1 MNKIKILITLIAII
15 FISNFLYAQDAQE
28 IIGKVQSNYKAIK
41 DAKAGFSQ
49 SVKPKSGKSIS
60 ASGTIYIQKE
70 KKYRI
75 ETKDQILVTD
85 GVTSWS
91 YSAKKKQVVI
101 DNYKEG
107 GNTFSPNK
115 YLFDYPENFYSDL
128 EGDENV
134 SGKECFL
141 LKLSPRNKGTVK
153 SAKIWVDKEEY
164 LIRKIYIV
172 TSESSTTYTL
182 KNIVLDAGVS
192 SSKFTFSTPDGVEE
206 IDLR

>member
-1 MNKIKILITLIAII
+1 MKIVKILSVVAITLL
-15 FISNFLYAQDAQE
+15 FCNFAFAQDAQE
-28 IIGKVQSNYKAIK
+28 IIGKVQSNYKSIK

-49 SVKPKSGKSIS
+49 STKPKTGKSQS

-75 ETKDQILVTD
+75 ETKDQTLVTD

-91 YSAKKKQVVI
+91 YSPKKNQVVI

-128 EGDENV
+128 EGEEKV
-134 SGKECFL
+134 SGRECYL
-141 LKLSPRNKGTVK
+141 LKLNPRNKGSVK
-153 SAKIWVDKEEY
+153 SAKIWIDKEEY
-164 LIRKIYIV
+164 MIRKIYIV
-172 TSESSTTYTL
+172 TGESTTTYTL

-192 SSKFTFSTPDGVEE
+192 SSKFTFSTPAGVEE

>member
-1 MNKIKILITLIAII
+1 MKKIKFLSVLI
-15 FISNFLYAQDAQE
+15 ISLFVFRAVIAQDAQE
-28 IIGKVQSNYKAIK
+28 IISKVQSNYKSIK

-49 SVKPKSGKSIS
+49 SVKPKSGKSQS

-75 ETKDQILVTD
+75 ETKDQTLVTD

-91 YSAKKKQVVI
+91 YSPKKNQVVI

-128 EGDENV
+128 DGEEKV
-134 SGKECFL
+134 SGKDCFL
-141 LKLSPRNKGTVK
+141 LKLNPRNKGTVK

-164 LIRKIYIV
+164 LIRKIYIN

-182 KNIVLDAGVS
+182 KNIVLDAGIS
-192 SSKFTFSTPDGVEE
+192 SSKFTFSTPAGVEE